1 MNSSKDHEIS
11 EHGLNENLF
20 NFIVYL
26 TVTPNFYFCLK
37 SKQSFR
43 CFHKAKE
50 IFHKN
55 SYYKSSLLKLW
66 NMFLILSVFLGS
78 GPVLMKLNFVVV
90 LVTCTASPKMNETV
104 LPSRGLSHLKN
115 NYAINESWPSPA
127 ECSCTV
133 CVYPCSPFHSQLPKD
148 CLLLN
153 RTGVSDSSQ
162 PPGLQAGQ
170 TSVSF
175 TVSQSFLKL
184 MSTESMMPSNHL
196 ILCR

>member
-1 MNSSKDHEIS
+1 MKYVPHS
-11 EHGLNENLF
+11 
-20 NFIVYL
+20 
-26 TVTPNFYFCLK
+26 
-37 SKQSFR
+37 Q
-43 CFHKAKE
+43 
-50 IFHKN
+50 
-55 SYYKSSLLKLW
+55 
-66 NMFLILSVFLGS
+66 VFLGS
-78 GPVLMKLNFVVV
+78 GPVLMKLNFVVA
-90 LVTCTASPKMNETV
+90 LVTGTASAKMNETV

-153 RTGVSDSSQ
+153 RSVVSDSSQ

-184 MSTESMMPSNHL
+184 MSTELMMPSNHL